1 MMSVGSSVAVE
12 FKTTDHEQLRTQ
24 IVKGMQQ
31 NLKDP
36 QFGMQVAKP
45 KCFRWKWR
53 QLTQQ
58 RFWPFAFD
66 QSSNVKS
73 GWACWSL
80 TIPVAPTLAHALFVD
95 DPAALA
101 ATSEY
106 LERLRGQP
114 HGVCEHFVSRLRELT
129 ATIPL
134 SVAIV
139 DTTDTASVQS
149 KTTGVKK
156 ASAPTGQVVH

>member
-1 MMSVGSSVAVE
+1 
-12 FKTTDHEQLRTQ
+12 
-24 IVKGMQQ
+24 
-31 NLKDP
+31 
-36 QFGMQVAKP
+36 
-45 KCFRWKWR
+45 
-53 QLTQQ
+53 
-58 RFWPFAFD
+58 
-66 QSSNVKS
+66 
-73 GWACWSL
+73 
-80 TIPVAPTLAHALFVD
+80 VAPTLAHALFVD

-156 ASAPTGQVVH
+156 ASAPTGQLARAPVQTPVEVLTVQPLDEASKKLLVLLELARSSVLQILSSMSDLEPCKCLPPRAASAGGL